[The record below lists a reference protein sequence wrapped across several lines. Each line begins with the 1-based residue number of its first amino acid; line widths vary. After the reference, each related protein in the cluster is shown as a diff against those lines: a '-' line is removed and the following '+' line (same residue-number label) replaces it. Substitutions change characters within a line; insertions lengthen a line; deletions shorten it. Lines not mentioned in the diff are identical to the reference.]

1 MAQEFPGN
9 VSLTQRLHQE
19 AGKPQASLVNGTL
32 ILDQIAAPYG
42 VGTDPTGSVVRNG
55 IFVAAGDDCSGS
67 EFYAGEEFG
76 GWLMAEPR
84 TRRASVMRLWSS
96 DRAHAHD
103 VDGHSA
109 VLSGTMMQTLVT
121 EPHQSYRLTYQS
133 HCHQPAPHDSAAGS
147 VGDVRIDDMVVQTFV
162 TPSGTDAVAH
172 ETYFTARST
181 RTLLSFSTVGRV
193 PFALRNV
200 TAQKIALAHL
210 SESDMFEA
218 MLGA

>member
-1 MAQEFPGN
+1 MIE
-9 VSLTQRLHQE
+9 RLHQE

-42 VGTDPTGSVVRNG
+42 VGTDPERSVVRNG
-55 IFVAAGDDCSGS
+55 IFVAAGDACSGS

-76 GWLMAEPR
+76 GWLMSEPH

-109 VLSGTMMQTLVT
+109 VLSGTMTQMLVT
-121 EPHQSYRLTYQS
+121 EPQQSYRLTYQS
-133 HCHQPAPHDSAAGS
+133 HCHQPTPLGSAAGS
-147 VGDVRIDDMVVQTFV
+147 AGDVRIDDTVVQTFV

-172 ETYFTARST
+172 ETYFTARSP
-181 RTLLSFSTVGRV
+181 RTLLSFSAVGRAPIV
-193 PFALRNV
+193 LRNV
-200 TAQKIALAHL
+200 RAQKVALAHP
-210 SESDMFEA
+210 SESDAFER